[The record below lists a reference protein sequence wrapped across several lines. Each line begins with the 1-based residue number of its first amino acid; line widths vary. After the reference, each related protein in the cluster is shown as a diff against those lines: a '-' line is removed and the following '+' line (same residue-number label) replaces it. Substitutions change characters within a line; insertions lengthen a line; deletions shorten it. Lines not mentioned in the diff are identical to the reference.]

1 MIISKRAPPK
11 SQNKMEQEVGQEKY
25 EIVCGALKK
34 GCDYEK
40 TSELAL
46 SSKKGRL
53 VIRQNGCK
61 FLATSRATNQG
72 LTDDWISY
80 GFLFGI
86 RIG

>member
-46 SSKKGRL
+46 SSKKSAWLR
-53 VIRQNGCK
+53 CW
-61 FLATSRATNQG
+61 QG
-72 LTDDWISY
+72 KL
-80 GFLFGI
+80 
-86 RIG
+86 